1 MRPSLFRLIL
11 RIGIFFFVMTIYPQ
25 EASETQDSQV
35 FLYDTLQ
42 IKFPKVYWFNS
53 YKFEIGNYAKGR
65 SKSKPT
71 SVSHNSKKGVEEAL
85 TTSKFS
91 ITLENLDS
99 KTSLIEGEFVRLEH
113 YIVQRENLLENLTG
127 IESESTEML
136 DLSQQKKGTITSNYP
151 NGEPWEIVLIE
162 STSLDNAKEQIA
174 LLRSASRTIE
184 LVPIS
189 GSTNFI
195 DLGIFTYDQFEF
207 IENGILIGKLDKESG
222 HKIILQKNIDPY
234 TRLIVISAMMF
245 IYG

>member
-1 MRPSLFRLIL
+1 
-11 RIGIFFFVMTIYPQ
+11 MTSYPQ
-25 EASETQDSQV
+25 EASETRDPEV

-65 SKSKPT
+65 SKSKPN
-71 SVSHNSKKGVEEAL
+71 SISHNSKRGVEEAI

-91 ITLENLDS
+91 ITLENLES

-113 YIVQRENLLENLTG
+113 YTVQRENLLETLTG
-127 IESESTEML
+127 IASETTEML
-136 DLSQQKKGTITSNYP
+136 DLSQQKKATITTNYP

-162 STSLDNAKEQIA
+162 STSLDHAKKQIA
-174 LLRSASRTIE
+174 FLRSASRTIE

-207 IENGILIGKLDKESG
+207 MENGMLIGKLEKEGG